1 MTRPNSKVSVL
12 VLVSAVLALF
22 LFDMALIANTP
33 PPNCIIIPAKQSVV
47 RNWLGFLSMPE
58 KRCRSVFVKEHYL
71 QFEFYDVDENLK
83 SAACLIAGSVF
94 SSSQFPDPT
103 ASTHAVS
110 CFLSRFYIA
119 TTMWMR
125 EVGKSQVAR
134 KVMMAPVVPLRSST
148 LLPHSR

>member
-1 MTRPNSKVSVL
+1 MTRPNSKVSVS

-22 LFDMALIANTP
+22 LFDMALIPNTP

-47 RNWLGFLSMPE
+47 RNWMGFLSMPE
-58 KRCRSVFVKEHYL
+58 KRCRSVFLKQHYL
-71 QFEFYDVDENLK
+71 QFEFYDVDEILK
-83 SAACLIAGSVF
+83 SAASLISGSVDA
-94 SSSQFPDPT
+94 SSSVLPP
-103 ASTHAVS
+103 S
-110 CFLSRFYIA
+110 FLIQPLPLMQSHS
-119 TTMWMR
+119 TTMRMR